1 MRAYKVA
8 YVLVQ
13 RIDADLTSGRRHYR
27 DKAGVLL
34 TTLDQV
40 VRALMA
46 GELA

>member
-1 MRAYKVA
+1 MCWFSA
-8 YVLVQ
+8 
-13 RIDADLTSGRRHYR
+13 YR